1 MSVDRSGIL
10 RDALAEFIA
19 NRIGLAEFIALKNE
33 RAWAYVRDRY
43 AGQTADWQM
52 RKVEDV
58 LARCA
63 EAEVMLHELFEGK
76 RLP

>member
-1 MSVDRSGIL
+1 MMTDRTGIL

-19 NRIGLAEFIALKNE
+19 NRIGFPGDPALKNE

-58 LARCA
+58 LARGA